1 MYPLIGKK
9 VFIDYDHS
17 KYNVN
22 YLDATVMKI
31 DGSFGDTPV
40 RGVVEYKSVL
50 VDKNIYMV
58 FWFEEF
64 SKMSVTQVQN
74 FNTLKVYTNI
84 VNVVTSEFYHL
95 RGKMTIMKNN
105 NESQTPPTTTT
116 TTPVLT
122 DPLQKT
128 QL

>member
-17 KYNVN
+17 KYNVT

-31 DGSFGDTPV
+31 DGAMGENPV

-50 VDKNIYMV
+50 IDKNVYML

-64 SKMSVTQVQN
+64 SKMLVTQVQN
-74 FNTLKVYTNI
+74 INTLKVYTNI
-84 VNVVTSEFYHL
+84 VNLVTSEFFHL
-95 RGKMTIMKNN
+95 RGKMTVMKN
-105 NESQTPPTTTT
+105 ESPSTPTT
-116 TTPVLT
+116 T
-122 DPLQKT
+122 DPLQSV
-128 QL
+128 

>member
-17 KYNVN
+17 KYNVT

-31 DGSFGDTPV
+31 DGSMGDNPV
-40 RGVVEYKSVL
+40 RGVVEYKSL
-50 VDKNIYMV
+50 IVDKNVYML

-64 SKMSVTQVQN
+64 SKMLVTQVQN
-74 FNTLKVYTNI
+74 INTLKVYTNI
-84 VNVVTSEFYHL
+84 VNVVTSEFFHL

-105 NESQTPPTTTT
+105 ESSPS
-116 TTPVLT
+116 TTPATT
-122 DPLQKT
+122 DPLQSV
-128 QL
+128 